1 MGPTM
6 TEASVERQLTTKT
19 FGRSL
24 RIFESLGSTND
35 EAKRLASAGAPEG
48 AVVVAIG
55 QSAGRGRQDRTWHAE
70 PGKNL
75 TFSIILRPPI
85 DPASLG
91 IVSLFASVAVA
102 NTVSALSGKR
112 AGCKWPNDVLVGGK
126 KISGI
131 LCESVIS
138 GKAANPV
145 IVGIGLN
152 VNQDDF
158 PDDIAPRTTSLL
170 LESGAALDLPA
181 ALATLL
187 GDLEAFYQPDAADWP
202 GTVVAEW
209 TRRSVILGSGVE
221 VRVGSETIAGIARSV
236 KPTGALC
243 VESGGRIVEVTAG
256 DVHLS

>member
-1 MGPTM
+1 M
-6 TEASVERQLTTKT
+6 TEADVLRHLTTEL

-24 RIFESLGSTND
+24 RVFDALDSTND
-35 EAKRLASAGAPEG
+35 EAKRLACAGAPEG
-48 AVVVAIG
+48 TVVVALE
-55 QSAGRGRQDRTWHAE
+55 QRAGRGRQNRAWHSEA
-70 PGKNL
+70 GKNL
-75 TFSIILRPPI
+75 TFTLILRPRI

-102 NTVSALSGKR
+102 NSVSGLSGKA

-138 GKAANPV
+138 GNVVESV

-152 VNQDDF
+152 VNQRKF
-158 PDDIAPRTTSLL
+158 PNGLAARSTSLL
-170 LESGAALDLPA
+170 LETGSAHDLPA

-187 GDLEAFYQPDAADWP
+187 GDLEALYHPAGPDWP

-221 VRVGSETIAGIARSV
+221 VSAGPRTIAGIARSV
-236 KPTGALC
+236 TPSGALC
-243 VESGGRIVEVTAG
+243 IETDGRIVEVAAG
-256 DVHLS
+256 DVHLV